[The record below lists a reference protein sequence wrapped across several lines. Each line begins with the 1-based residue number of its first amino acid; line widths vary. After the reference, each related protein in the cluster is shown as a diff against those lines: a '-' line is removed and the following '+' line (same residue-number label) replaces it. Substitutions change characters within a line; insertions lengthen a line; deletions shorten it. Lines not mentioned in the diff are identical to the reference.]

1 MIPKVRLC
9 TAFDFVGAG
18 ALVGATAALIGVS
31 SFSTLAETIMFSTF
45 FTCFTVAVS
54 AFLMARI
61 VQIAGVVIRNPN
73 PRARRVYQA
82 PATNL
87 ATVAAPPVAVTQ
99 SPDLQ
104 RAA

>member
-1 MIPKVRLC
+1 MIPKVRFC

-18 ALVGATAALIGVS
+18 ALVGATAALIGGF
-31 SFSTLAETIMFSTF
+31 SFSSLAETFMFSTF
-45 FTCFTVAVS
+45 FTCLTVAVS

-61 VQIAGVVIRNPN
+61 VQIAGLVIRHPN

-87 ATVAAPPVAVTQ
+87 ATVAATPAAATLA
-99 SPDLQ
+99 PDLQ

>member
-1 MIPKVRLC
+1 MVPKVRFC
-9 TAFDFVGAG
+9 TAVDFIGAG
-18 ALVGATAALIGVS
+18 ALVGATAALIGGF
-31 SFSTLAETIMFSTF
+31 SFSTLDETIMFSTF
-45 FTCFTVAVS
+45 FTCFTVAVC

-87 ATVAAPPVAVTQ
+87 ATVAATPVAVTQ